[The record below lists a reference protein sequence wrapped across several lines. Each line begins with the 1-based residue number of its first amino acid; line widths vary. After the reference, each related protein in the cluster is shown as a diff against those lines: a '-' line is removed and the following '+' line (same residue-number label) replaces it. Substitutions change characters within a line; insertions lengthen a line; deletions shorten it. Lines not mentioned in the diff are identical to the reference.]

1 MWLNQHEAMR
11 LTGRSLATL
20 YAWRAKG
27 WVKTAKTVSGRR
39 VFDKATLLKALDM
52 AEEAKAN
59 QRITAGAGRGN
70 RGKWI
75 TSKSALENGAL
86 PLEPYD

>member
-1 MWLNQHEAMR
+1 MWLNQYEAMD

-20 YAWRAKG
+20 YNWRAKG
-27 WVKTAKTVSGRR
+27 WVKTAKTVNGKR
-39 VFDKATLLKALDM
+39 VFDKATLLKAIQL
-52 AEEAKAN
+52 AAEAKAS

-75 TSKSALENGAL
+75 TVKSALENGAL
-86 PLEPYD
+86 PLGPYD